1 MTVHCLHII
10 LLNGHGYMPF
20 IRFKCTKDEFS
31 IIKSL
36 DTQSRLMLIKQGPVS
51 VMIRLDLGNF
61 KRALKIFSGTAGT
74 TKFGEKLFSLVGD
87 DPEVWTP
94 YFFGDKP
101 LPQTS
106 KED

>member
-1 MTVHCLHII
+1 MC
-10 LLNGHGYMPF
+10 
-20 IRFKCTKDEFS
+20 IRDRCTKDEFS

-87 DPEVWTP
+87 DPEVWIP

-101 LPQTS
+101 LPTQPR
-106 KED
+106 EEV

>member
-1 MTVHCLHII
+1 
-10 LLNGHGYMPF
+10 
-20 IRFKCTKDEFS
+20 
-31 IIKSL
+31 
-36 DTQSRLMLIKQGPVS
+36 MLIKQGPVS

-74 TKFGEKLFSLVGD
+74 TQFGEKLFSLVGD
-87 DPEVWTP
+87 DPEVWIP

>member
-1 MTVHCLHII
+1 
-10 LLNGHGYMPF
+10 
-20 IRFKCTKDEFS
+20 
-31 IIKSL
+31 
-36 DTQSRLMLIKQGPVS
+36 MLIKQGPVS

-87 DPEVWTP
+87 VPEVWIP

-101 LPQTS
+101 LPTQPR
-106 KED
+106 EEV